1 MERPEREQLE
11 RRLEEINKKLGI
23 LDPQILGGEPPKEID
38 SNELF
43 ELHKECEEI
52 KKKLGMGP

>member
-1 MERPEREQLE
+1 MERQEREQLE

-23 LDPQILGGEPPKEID
+23 LDPQLLQGEPPKEID
-38 SNELF
+38 SDELF
-43 ELHKECEEI
+43 QLDEERQEI